1 MGVSDSLYP
10 AHVQYLKKSPGMSSS
25 PESPLHW
32 KGNSSIEEL
41 LELAPSW
48 QDQLYTKIYTRR
60 KSCVI
65 KEEGE
70 SIRNLPVFTW
80 PMSMPGSLASCLPK
94 KTQEATEKDV
104 EEK

>member
-41 LELAPSW
+41 FELAPSW
-48 QDQLYTKIYTRR
+48 QDQLCQSIHK
-60 KSCVI
+60 
-65 KEEGE
+65 KEK
-70 SIRNLPVFTW
+70 V
-80 PMSMPGSLASCLPK
+80 M
-94 KTQEATEKDV
+94 
-104 EEK
+104 

>member
-1 MGVSDSLYP
+1 MLIP
-10 AHVQYLKKSPGMSSS
+10 AGKTSYIPK
-25 PESPLHW
+25 
-32 KGNSSIEEL
+32 
-41 LELAPSW
+41 
-48 QDQLYTKIYTRR
+48 YTQEG

>member
-1 MGVSDSLYP
+1 MVVSDSLYP
-10 AHVQYLKKSPGMSSS
+10 AHVQYLKKSAGMSSS

-41 LELAPSW
+41 LSW
-48 QDQLYTKIYTRR
+48 LPAGKTSYTKVYTRR
-60 KSCVI
+60 KSYVI

-70 SIRNLPVFTW
+70 NIRNLPVFTW
-80 PMSMPGSLASCLPK
+80 PLSMPGSLASCLPK